1 MSQAVADSVRGQKVG
16 VVTSAY
22 PLAPW
27 ADFLAATDAGWW
39 RNYPGAI
46 RFAGAKYSAAK
57 ICDEVEQIKTPHVG
71 LSSSSGVLALEVA
84 KQRGAT
90 RILLLGF
97 DHKGTHY
104 FGPYKNGLRNTP
116 DRRRKEHAEQFA
128 QWGRVNKDIEV
139 INCTPGSALSC
150 FPMARLEDVLNESC
164 GEGPPSRTA
173 EEQSP
178 CSLGARPVE

>member
-16 VVTSAY
+16 VLTSAY

-39 RNYPGAI
+39 RNYPDAKL
-46 RFAGAKYSAAK
+46 FAGAKYSAAK
-57 ICDEVEQIKTPHVG
+57 VGDEVTQIATSHVG
-71 LSSSSGVLALEVA
+71 TSSSSGVLALEVA

-139 INCTPGSALSC
+139 LNCTEGSALKC
-150 FPMARLEDVLNESC
+150 FPMARLDDCLAELAAP
-164 GEGPPSRTA
+164 GIGPN
-173 EEQSP
+173 
-178 CSLGARPVE
+178 GIF